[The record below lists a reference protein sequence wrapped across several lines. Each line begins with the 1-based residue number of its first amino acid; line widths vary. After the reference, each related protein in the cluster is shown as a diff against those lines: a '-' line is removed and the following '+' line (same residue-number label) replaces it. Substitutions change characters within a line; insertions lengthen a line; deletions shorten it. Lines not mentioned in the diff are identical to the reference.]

1 MLWISI
7 FAAATAA
14 ATAAAGSSAWEPNT
28 TFGWQN
34 IAQTLGDQS
43 ANIPILQVVFL
54 TSIYLEILSRVLI
67 WIHPKTQ
74 VLCLELQSL

>member
-14 ATAAAGSSAWEPNT
+14 AGSSAAWEPNT

-34 IAQTLGDQS
+34 IAQTLRSQS
-43 ANIPILQVVFL
+43 ADIPILQVVF
-54 TSIYLEILSRVLI
+54 
-67 WIHPKTQ
+67 
-74 VLCLELQSL
+74 

>member
-34 IAQTLGDQS
+34 IAQTLGYQS
-43 ANIPILQVVFL
+43 ANIPILQVVF
-54 TSIYLEILSRVLI
+54 
-67 WIHPKTQ
+67 
-74 VLCLELQSL
+74 